1 MTEEGIMGA
10 VFIVEGWSD
19 HRQLCSAVG
28 PVLTIVTD
36 GTKMNNKI
44 KDRIKEAIE
53 SGQQP
58 YTLSDPDTAGDHLA
72 EMIKKVFPEIPRIEV
87 DPEKA
92 KYYRGKGRYKYGVE
106 YCSHKYIRE
115 LIGEII

>member
-1 MTEEGIMGA
+1 MGA
-10 VFIVEGWSD
+10 IFIVEGWSD
-19 HRQLCSAVG
+19 DKQLKGALGTVS
-28 PVLTIVTD
+28 TIVTN

-44 KDRIKEAIE
+44 KDAISEAIE
-53 SGQQP
+53 AGLQP
-58 YTLSDPDTAGDHLA
+58 YTLSDPDPAGDQLA
-72 EMIKKVFPEIPRIEV
+72 IMISKAFPEIPRIKI